1 MAGRGPIH
9 PLASRPRSDAQQ
21 IIDLAKS
28 CIVCNSCTRQAP
40 AQWHFTAGRV
50 SLNVGRCIED
60 SATVRLVLG
69 LRDDLQHGS
78 LLDRLHAQSLAQ
90 ESDIRAHFAEQGS
103 ASVVG
108 TRAE

>member
-1 MAGRGPIH
+1 
-9 PLASRPRSDAQQ
+9 
-21 IIDLAKS
+21 
-28 CIVCNSCTRQAP
+28 
-40 AQWHFTAGRV
+40 
-50 SLNVGRCIED
+50 
-60 SATVRLVLG
+60 VRLVLG